1 MGAACSVRKG
11 RARAFPD
18 DVVNALEHYGEH
30 AKAAYI
36 LFGKYQDSF
45 EQPVAIKGKDMAEPS
60 GVASLKGCTG
70 VANMLGYAGA
80 DNVLS
85 EPVKPGA
92 DLLDVAAVPKPS
104 LLGYIATGVP
114 SQEGEPPELVIAFRG
129 SSVTADWINNLLGGV
144 AAKDVYEQGRVHQ
157 GFHNML
163 YVAPDDAEDD
173 VTPIKAIDA
182 ALAEYHDTY
191 KQYPPRVSTIGH
203 SLGGAL
209 ATLAAAYIAI
219 KHPQYR
225 AAHAD
230 YTQRAL
236 QTYTFAA
243 PRVGDTALCSYF
255 ANELGITAVQVQ
267 NVQDPVPLCAPR
279 GLGEVTNTV
288 SKVVQLLAAYV
299 PGWSPTA
306 ADAGDIAP
314 AAAGTPEAA
323 DAMLLS
329 PRLLVYEELA
339 KDLANTEEL
348 EAYIKKL
355 ERQEEQAAGGL
366 APAAELNLFQKIV
379 YAKDL
384 LLTLLTDWSDN
395 PEPPVGV
402 FNSKEGG
409 NWGGPMHSLQ
419 LYLSHIRKLQ
429 KK

>member
-1 MGAACSVRKG
+1 MKCAEDVSQGDSCSV
-11 RARAFPD
+11 
-18 DVVNALEHYGEH
+18 ALSGNDSCRVTCLPCCCVH
-30 AKAAYI
+30 A
-36 LFGKYQDSF
+36 
-45 EQPVAIKGKDMAEPS
+45 
-60 GVASLKGCTG
+60 
-70 VANMLGYAGA
+70 
-80 DNVLS
+80 
-85 EPVKPGA
+85 
-92 DLLDVAAVPKPS
+92 
-104 LLGYIATGVP
+104 
-114 SQEGEPPELVIAFRG
+114 
-129 SSVTADWINNLLGGV
+129 
-144 AAKDVYEQGRVHQ
+144 
-157 GFHNML
+157 
-163 YVAPDDAEDD
+163 
-173 VTPIKAIDA
+173 
-182 ALAEYHDTY
+182 
-191 KQYPPRVSTIGH
+191 
-203 SLGGAL
+203 
-209 ATLAAAYIAI
+209 
-219 KHPQYR
+219 
-225 AAHAD
+225 
-230 YTQRAL
+230 
-236 QTYTFAA
+236 
-243 PRVGDTALCSYF
+243 
-255 ANELGITAVQVQ
+255 
-267 NVQDPVPLCAPR
+267 

-419 LYLSHIRKLQ
+419 VRGKVVCACTS
-429 KK
+429 